1 MRKKCL
7 IAFTLAA
14 AGVASA
20 ATYHVR
26 LLDPTVVNGTE
37 LKAGEYKVDV
47 ADNKA
52 VFHAGKKTVEAPVK
66 VETAEG
72 KFASTTLRY
81 GAGAGGRMTLQAIQ
95 LGGSRTRLVF
105 DSTTSEIGSA
115 P

>member
-1 MRKKCL
+1 MRKNILLC
-7 IAFTLAA
+7 ALAA
-14 AGVASA
+14 AGLASA
-20 ATYHVR
+20 ETYHVK

-66 VETAEG
+66 VETAGG
-72 KFASTTLRY
+72 KFAATTLRY
-81 GAGAGGRMTLQAIQ
+81 GAGADGKMTLQAIQ

-105 DSTTSEIGSA
+105 GSAGSEIGSSA